1 MYDKQSQQILLLIIT
16 SVSLSISL
24 KWENQKVK
32 LKKFCFPRHPQRET
46 IILKK
51 RSIPG
56 AIWKQFDNI
65 MVKKKTSI
73 FQFYRIPNLVE
84 NRMPVHYFQ
93 VYPFTEKLMLYKLDT
108 HIQWLRAKYCILRIT
123 DILPSPPPPKKKL
136 RITWCS
142 VVVAMGQPKRYLFSD
157 SFYWQMPIC
166 ISLKDRK
173 LLADLTAVL
182 AMVTANIAKV
192 NKY

>member
-1 MYDKQSQQILLLIIT
+1 MYDKKSQQILLQIIT
-16 SVSLSISL
+16 SVSLNISF

-46 IILKK
+46 ITLKK

-73 FQFYRIPNLVE
+73 FQGYRIPNLFE
-84 NRMPVHYFQ
+84 SCMPVHYFQ

-123 DILPSPPPPKKKL
+123 DILPSPPPPKKKVKNYVMFSG
-136 RITWCS
+136 CS
-142 VVVAMGQPKRYLFSD
+142 NGTAQTLSFQWQFLLTDAHMHFFKGQKAPSWLNCSASYGYCKH
-157 SFYWQMPIC
+157 C
-166 ISLKDRK
+166 KG
-173 LLADLTAVL
+173 
-182 AMVTANIAKV
+182 
-192 NKY
+192 